1 MVVVGWGGALV
12 VVTGCESG
20 EGKVNVAAAVVVV
33 VVVGGWWL
41 VVGG

>member
-1 MVVVGWGGALV
+1 MAVVGWGGALV

-33 VVVGGWWL
+33 VVEWGQCVWR
-41 VVGG
+41 